1 MQTASVRIDL
11 ATHRELK
18 KLATALDTTV
28 GATVAIA
35 VRRLIQKRMG
45 AQLNCEL
52 TSEDTGWLSADLS

>member
-1 MQTASVRIDL
+1 MQTASVRIGL

-18 KLATALDTTV
+18 KLATALDTTA

-35 VRRLIQKRMG
+35 VRHLIQKRMG